1 MALIDIIQT
10 YLNTSNIQNEQEFII
25 NLIEQ
30 LEFLYDLYSYGD
42 DDSDYSEVFTE
53 DESDEEPFTPEEL
66 QELNNIEV
74 GRNGEFYFI
83 N

>member
-1 MALIDIIQT
+1 MALIEIIQA
-10 YLNTSNIQNEQEFII
+10 YLNSGNIENQQEYIM

-30 LEFLYDLYSYGD
+30 LEFLYDICEDD
-42 DDSDYSEVFTE
+42 DDSDYSEVFTD

-66 QELNNIEV
+66 EELNNIQV
-74 GRNGEFYFI
+74 DRNGEFYFI

>member
-1 MALIDIIQT
+1 MALIEIIQA
-10 YLNTSNIQNEQEFII
+10 YLNSCNIENQQEYIM

-30 LEFLYDLYSYGD
+30 LEFLYDICEDD

-66 QELNNIEV
+66 EELNNIQV
-74 GRNGEFYFI
+74 DRNGEFYFI

>member
-1 MALIDIIQT
+1 MALNEIIQA
-10 YLNTSNIQNEQEFII
+10 YLNSGNIENQQEYIM

-30 LEFLYDLYSYGD
+30 LEFLYDICEDD

-66 QELNNIEV
+66 EELNNIQV
-74 GRNGEFYFI
+74 DRNGEFYFI

>member
-66 QELNNIEV
+66 QELNNVRV

>member
-1 MALIDIIQT
+1 MALIEIIQA
-10 YLNTSNIQNEQEFII
+10 YLNSGNIENQQEYIM

-30 LEFLYDLYSYGD
+30 LEFLYDICEDD

-53 DESDEEPFTPEEL
+53 DESDEEPFTSEQL

-74 GRNGEFYFI
+74 DRNGEFYFI

>member
-1 MALIDIIQT
+1 MALIEIIQA
-10 YLNTSNIQNEQEFII
+10 YLNSGNIENQQEYIM

-30 LEFLYDLYSYGD
+30 LEFLYDICEDD

-66 QELNNIEV
+66 EELNNIQV
-74 GRNGEFYFI
+74 DRNGEFYFI